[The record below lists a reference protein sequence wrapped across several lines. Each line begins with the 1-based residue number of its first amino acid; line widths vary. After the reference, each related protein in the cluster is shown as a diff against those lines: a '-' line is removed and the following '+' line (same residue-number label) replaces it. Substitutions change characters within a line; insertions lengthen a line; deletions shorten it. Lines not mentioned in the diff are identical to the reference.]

1 MGILSRDALHL
12 EVTRIR
18 PSVYGISELEKDAQ
32 TGCREVQ
39 EEVLRGILCMHEK
52 TEYLQR

>member
-1 MGILSRDALHL
+1 MGILSSDALHL
-12 EVTRIR
+12 DVTRVR
-18 PSVYGISELEKDAQ
+18 PTVYGISELEKDAQ
-32 TGCREVQ
+32 TGCRKVQ